1 MLGDVDTWQLVSTG
15 GDTWCHVAVY
25 VLGTS
30 PMDGCNPEEDEH
42 TLTVTCARVCAFGD
56 GAMMMVLAAT

>member
-1 MLGDVDTWQLVSTG
+1 M
-15 GDTWCHVAVY
+15 AAY
-25 VLGTS
+25 VLGTV

-42 TLTVTCARVCAFGD
+42 TLTVTCARVRAIGD

>member
-1 MLGDVDTWQLVSTG
+1 M
-15 GDTWCHVAVY
+15 AAY
-25 VLGTS
+25 VLGPS

-42 TLTVTCARVCAFGD
+42 TLAVTCVRVRAIGY